1 MKRKILS
8 LLLALSLLLG
18 FLPAGI
24 LTKAQAAPST
34 TEANVTALFNAR
46 SYGQHPRILANT
58 EDFARIREQV
68 RTDPYMRILYE
79 RIYDY
84 CLTQLSE
91 PVVKYEIPDGVRLL
105 AVSRTAGQ
113 RIVWMAMAY
122 HISGEAR
129 FAQRAIKEMLAVSA
143 FSDWHPSHYLDTA
156 QMAYGVGL
164 GYDWLYHE
172 MTSAQRNTVCSALY
186 NYALQTYSG
195 RDFQTTTSNW
205 NPWCHGGI
213 AIAAAAIF
221 ESYPSACAKFF
232 AGAVTNIQKALGV
245 LTPLGAYPEGPGYF
259 CVASEFMAL
268 FLDTLATVLG
278 TDFGLSDLEGI
289 KESGKYLLAVN
300 GNVSAFNFGDGS
312 GALQDSAALH
322 WYAGRYNMPELS
334 VYQRER
340 QYTGIQAVDVLGLVW
355 YDPELV
361 GDMTEEDIQLDYLM
375 YSDAYESVASF
386 RSPAGDARQIYAAI
400 KSGYN
405 STGHSDMDIG
415 TFVMEAMG
423 VRFIEDMGSESYNLP
438 GYGTYNNGYD
448 EDIGRWTYYR
458 KRAEGQNVYVL
469 NPQTKGGQDS
479 RAKAQITGYGSTYDG
494 GYASVNMLDA
504 YDSYTAT
511 SAKRALALFD
521 NRSRVLVRDE
531 ITCSSA
537 STLYWFAHTR
547 AEISISADKKSA
559 VLTSDGKQLLV
570 QIAEPSNATFTAMN
584 AQPLSTSPNPS
595 GQNSREGWRKLAIC
609 LKNIKSV
616 NISVVFTPLLEE
628 GDGNKALPTATLATI
643 PQLLHSYAP
652 DTRLLPNEQ
661 GIYEIHNADEL
672 MLFADMVNNGTDFQ
686 GKTVKLLSD
695 IDLQGHSFLPIGGV
709 NGTNYF
715 RGTFDGGNHVVR
727 NLCIY
732 RPGSAST
739 GFFGRTDKATI
750 CNFGI
755 ENGVVFG
762 GEKSGALTGIA
773 GNTTIQN
780 CFNRAN
786 VIANGGHVGGLIGQ
800 VGGTSVISGSYNHAN
815 IRTSGN
821 ICGGLV
827 GYVSS
832 KTDLAVSNS
841 YHVGNLKDSGGYCGM
856 IGYYNTGDSSMYPT
870 AIKVK
875 NCFSTTDLKD
885 STVAN
890 LSSVESYSG
899 SAKLSSARMISAA
912 LSLGSAFIADCEW
925 ENDGYPVFTWQCE
938 TVLPEDLHL
947 STAAELRLFAHTVN
961 TGDTYA
967 GKTVYLD
974 KDVDLDSREW
984 IPIGGN
990 STDNTS
996 ANRFKGSFDGQGYCV
1011 RNLSVTTG
1019 NDFVGFFGVAQGSVK
1034 NFGIQSGSVKG
1045 GVKVGGLIGWVG
1057 GTVSNCYNRATVT
1070 GSTFVGGIAG
1080 MSGVSHIENCFN
1092 NANITAGDTGAGI
1105 VGYYASAA
1113 SGSTITN
1120 CYHNG
1125 TVSGSTVAS
1134 VAGVINSGAT
1144 GLVFKNTYSP
1154 KGFAFVYT
1162 STGRTLS
1169 SCSTLVEAD
1178 LKVAA
1183 SKLGSAF
1190 RDDDVR
1196 NKNGGYA
1203 VLNRRTYRGQELILP
1218 EPEADGVYRI
1228 YEVQDLYAL
1237 SYMVNVQG
1245 QTFSGKTVELC
1256 ADLDLQGREWVPI
1269 GGNSPTDSSA
1279 RPEFNGNFDGKGH
1292 KISSLNVSSGNNF
1305 VGLFGFMR
1313 GGSVSN
1319 VGIESGVIFGS
1330 QKVAALVGS
1339 IRSTEIRNCYNR
1351 ANVSATTIAGGIFG
1365 MGGAS
1370 GNVIENCYNTAW
1382 ITATSS
1388 VGGIGGYLASDASAS
1403 TIRNCYNLGQGSSG
1417 ILGVCNANATGILVE
1432 NSYTHNAVGLFGTQN
1447 VASLKNS
1454 KALTAAELR
1463 EIAPTLGT
1471 SFAED
1476 YQAKNWAYPVLAWEN
1491 GNCATELSQKDG
1503 IYQINGEEDLRL
1515 LSYLV
1520 RKGNTFAGKS
1530 FALNTDIDL
1539 EGRAWMPIG
1548 GVDEIGTSSFNGKLD
1563 GRGHV
1568 IRNLVVADSEYGAV
1582 GLFGQIK
1589 GGTVENL
1596 GIESG
1601 VVVGMN
1607 KAGGL
1612 VGILGNK
1619 CTLRACYS
1627 KAYVYADTI
1636 VGGLVG
1642 MVGGANCTID
1652 SCYTVTWASAR
1663 ARGNNVGGFV
1673 GYYGSGAKN
1682 CVIEN
1687 SYNVGSFNGLLGSVN
1702 TSAEGNTIRNSYS
1715 SASVYLL
1722 RNGGATVLD
1731 GAALISFAT
1740 LRGYAPVLGELYDTD
1755 TAGLNRGYPILAW
1768 ESGKQCFH
1776 ELSYQSCS
1784 AQEHTVICARC
1795 EAQWQEAHSYMNGIC
1810 ICGEEEAKEPVL
1822 DESLKLGHSL
1832 NLASD
1837 ISVNLAVSKSLLE
1850 GYDMS
1855 TVYVESTLELYEGE
1869 NFVGTD
1875 TVRLAPVDKGNY
1887 YYFTLTGL
1895 TAVQMKD
1902 TISSVLYGTKDGQP
1916 YYSPIDRYSI
1926 CDYAYSQLNKAGAT
1940 DALKT
1945 LCADLLRYGA
1955 KAQIFK
1961 GYRIYDLADGD
1972 MTPEHVLYLSDE
1984 EAVTFGNT
1992 NRVLDDLQGATVTW
2006 AGKALDLD
2014 SKVCLKFIFDLSKY
2028 EGDPADLSLQVSYK
2042 DLYGDPMSLSLT
2054 GAQVY
2059 DASRNLCSF
2068 TMDALLAAELRE
2080 VVSVRICEGEIP
2092 VSPTLQYSADTYGNN
2107 KTGALLELCKAL
2119 MAYSDSAKA
2128 YFVS

>member
-1 MKRKILS
+1 M
-8 LLLALSLLLG
+8 LLG
-18 FLPAGI
+18 FLPDGL
-24 LTKAQAAPST
+24 LTKADAAPST

-105 AVSRTAGQ
+105 GVSRTASQ
-113 RIVWMAMAY
+113 RIVWLAMAY
-122 HISGEAR
+122 QISGEAR

-143 FSDWHPSHYLDTA
+143 FSDWHPAHYLDTA

-172 MTSAQRNTVCSALY
+172 MTASQRNTVCTAMY

-195 RDFQTTTSNW
+195 KSFQNGSNNW

-232 AGAVTNIQKALGV
+232 ASSVTNIQKALAV

-268 FLDTLATVLG
+268 FMDTLATVLG
-278 TDFGLSDLEGI
+278 TDFGLSDLDGV

-312 GALQDSAALH
+312 GSLQDSSALH
-322 WYAGRYNMPELS
+322 WYAKRYNMPELS

-386 RSPAGDARQIYAAI
+386 RSPAGDARQIYTAI

-423 VRFIEDMGSESYNLP
+423 VRFIEDMGSDNYNLS
-438 GYGTYNNGYD
+438 GYGTSSNGIYA
-448 EDIGRWTYYR
+448 EDGKRWTYYR
-458 KRAEGQNVYVL
+458 KRAEGQNTLVL
-469 NPQTKGGQDS
+469 NPSTKGGQDAV
-479 RAKAQITGYGSTYDG
+479 AKAQIVGYGSTYDG
-494 GYASVNMLDA
+494 GYAAVNMLDA

-547 AEISISADKKSA
+547 AEISISVDKKSA

-570 QIAEPSNATFTAMN
+570 QIAEPSNATFTAMD
-584 AQPLSTSPNPS
+584 AQPLSTSPKPS
-595 GQNSREGWRKLAIC
+595 GENSREGWRKLSIC
-609 LKNIKSV
+609 LKNIKSA
-616 NISVVFTPLLEE
+616 NITVVFTPLLEE
-628 GDGNKALPTATLATI
+628 GDGNKALPAATLANL
-643 PQLLHSYAP
+643 PQLLHSYESG
-652 DTRLLPNEQ
+652 TQLLANEQ
-661 GIYEIHNADEL
+661 GVYEIHDANEL

-695 IDLQGHSFLPIGGV
+695 IDLQGHSFVPIGGV

-727 NLCIY
+727 NLCIF

-755 ENGVVFG
+755 ESGVVFG

-800 VGGTSVISGSYNHAN
+800 VGGTSVISDSYNHAT
-815 IRTSGN
+815 IRTSGK

-827 GYVSS
+827 GYASS
-832 KTDLAVSNS
+832 KTDLTVSNS
-841 YHVGNLKDSGGYCGM
+841 YHVGNLSDSSGYCGM
-856 IGYYNTGDSSMYPT
+856 IGYYNTGDSTMYPT
-870 AIKVK
+870 AIRVK

-885 STVAN
+885 DSVAN

-899 SAKLSSARMISAA
+899 SAKLSSARMISVAPT
-912 LSLGSAFIADCEW
+912 LGSAFIADCEW

-996 ANRFKGSFDGQGYCV
+996 ANRFKGNFDGQGYCV

-1057 GTVSNCYNRATVT
+1057 GTVSNCYNRATVS

-1080 MSGVSHIENCFN
+1080 MSGVSHIENSFN

-1105 VGYYASAA
+1105 VGYYASAG

-1125 TVSGSTVAS
+1125 TVSGATVAS
-1134 VAGVINSGAT
+1134 VVGVINSAST

-1169 SCSTLVEAD
+1169 GCSTLVEAD
-1178 LKVAA
+1178 LKAAA

-1196 NKNGGYA
+1196 NKNGGYP
-1203 VLNRRTYRGQELILP
+1203 VLNRRTYRGQELELLT
-1218 EPEADGVYRI
+1218 PEADGVYRI

-1256 ADLDLQGREWVPI
+1256 TDLDLQGREWVPI

-1292 KISSLNVSSGNNF
+1292 KISSLNVSSGNSF

-1319 VGIESGVIFGS
+1319 VGIESGVVFGS
-1330 QKVAALVGS
+1330 EKVSALVGS
-1339 IRSTEIRNCYNR
+1339 IRSTKIRNCYNR

-1370 GNVIENCYNTAW
+1370 GNVIENCYNTGW
-1382 ITATSS
+1382 VTATSS
-1388 VGGIGGYLASDASAS
+1388 VGGVGGYLASDASDS

-1454 KALTAAELR
+1454 KVLSAAELR

-1471 SFAED
+1471 AYAED

-1491 GNCATELSQKDG
+1491 GNCATELSRKDG

-1530 FALNTDIDL
+1530 FVLNTDIDL

-1548 GVDEIGTSSFNGKLD
+1548 GVDEIGSTSFNGTLD

-1568 IRNLVVADSEYGAV
+1568 IHNLVVAESEYGAV

-1601 VVVGMN
+1601 VVIGMN

-1612 VGILGNK
+1612 VGVLGNK

-1636 VGGLVG
+1636 AGGLVG

-1652 SCYTVTWASAR
+1652 SCYTVTWTSAR

-1687 SYNVGSFNGLLGSVN
+1687 SYNVGSFNGLLGSIN
-1702 TSAEGNTIRNSYS
+1702 SSAEGNTIRNSYS

-1722 RNGGATVLD
+1722 RNGETMALD
-1731 GAALISFAT
+1731 RAELISLAT
-1740 LRGYAPVLGELYDTD
+1740 LRNYAPVLGELFDTD
-1755 TAGLNRGYPILAW
+1755 IAGLNRGYPVLAW

-1776 ELSYQSCS
+1776 ELSYAMCT
-1784 AQEHTVICARC
+1784 ATEHTVTCGRC
-1795 EAQWQEAHSYMNGIC
+1795 QETWQEAHSFVNGLC
-1810 ICGEEEAKEPVL
+1810 LCGETEAKEPVE
-1822 DESLKLGHSL
+1822 DSTLKLSHSL

-1837 ISVNLAVSKSLLE
+1837 ISVNLVVPKTMLADFDL
-1850 GYDMS
+1850 S
-1855 TVYVESTLELYEGE
+1855 TVYVESTYDIYTGNIKTGTTTVEL
-1869 NFVGTD
+1869 
-1875 TVRLAPVDKGNY
+1875 RPVESGYY
-1887 YYFTLTGL
+1887 YYFTLNGL
-1895 TAVQMKD
+1895 TAVQMNNR
-1902 TISSVLYGTKDGQP
+1902 ISSVLYGTKNGQP
-1916 YYSPIDRYSI
+1916 YCSPVDDYAIA
-1926 CDYAYSQLNKAGAT
+1926 DYAYSQLNKTNTT
-1940 DALKT
+1940 DKLRT

-1955 KAQIFK
+1955 KAQIYK
-1961 GYRIYDLADGD
+1961 NYRTDFLADSA
-1972 MTPEHVLYLSDE
+1972 MTAEHQTRLSDT
-1984 EAVTFGNT
+1984 EAVTFGNV
-1992 NRVLDDLQGATVTW
+1992 NEDLKDLENAPVAW
-2006 AGKALDLD
+2006 AGKTLNLD
-2014 SKVCLKFIFDLSKY
+2014 SKVCLKFVFKTSGYAGELS
-2028 EGDPADLSLQVSYK
+2028 DLSLCVSYEDRNGERK
-2042 DLYGDPMSLSLT
+2042 TVVLT
-2054 GAQVY
+2054 ETEVYNEAAQMY
-2059 DASRNLCSF
+2059 SF
-2068 TMDALLAAELRE
+2068 TVDALLAAELRS
-2080 VVSVRICEGEIP
+2080 VVSAQIYAGDTP
-2092 VSPTLQYSADTYGNN
+2092 VSTTLRYSPDTYGNG
-2107 KTGALLELCKAL
+2107 KTGTLGELCKAL
-2119 MAYSDSAKA
+2119 FAYSDSARR
-2128 YFVS
+2128 YFSA